1 MQNIQATSLPN
12 PPSILSQYTRQIDNN
27 FLNIPSIVTSPSI
40 PTSVSEA
47 FLFNFQEPLTSPISQ
62 AISAPV
68 TPTGSGAP
76 GFSSQPP
83 RRNNNNNNK
92 GNNQNTS
99 SDGKSN
105 GSKMVNIENLW
116 KNFFALRNS
125 NLAHIP
131 CKFFKSGACTAGKN
145 CVFSHSKEPPSDN
158 YVCKYFL
165 KGNCKFGSK
174 CALSHTL
181 PNERKSN
188 INIRNGKNGS
198 ARSNIPEIRSPI
210 MAPQNYGQ
218 DINEYQPLNSPGVP
232 FARIPISPSEYST
245 NSRPY
250 SQLTAS
256 LNDYNPFSD
265 ESNSSNRLRNVAASF
280 NNDRLSAPVNI
291 QGPQRRSLPDIFGLD
306 TFGTSPFQ
314 PAGTKSLFFP
324 VSYVSDSGALS
335 PTTNPHQQLHSI
347 PEYQQH
353 DESLVDELCNYDYE
367 EYLPASLRDLLT
379 PTERE
384 RRRSRQEGNASTLH
398 PVHVDGPHHSYYNS
412 RADHAHIHYGRSLP
426 TSVNVGLT
434 SNFMNQNDG
443 QHLNTNGFGGPNSFF
458 PNSHR
463 NITINTNFDE
473 WNDPISPLSPLHPNN
488 APYSPANYP
497 NEFQSFPGTTPAIN
511 IPIPLP
517 HDFHA
522 AASENNLLFRPEV
535 GPISRPN
542 GSNNGNGRTSPSTDA
557 FSPFVDDEFVFNM
570 ENDQAPSQEMSPTK
584 TSETAPKTPLSYSAI
599 TKAGLKE
606 SGSTSGLSV
615 DSRRY
620 EPVC

>member
-76 GFSSQPP
+76 G
-83 RRNNNNNNK
+83 
-92 GNNQNTS
+92 NNQNTT

-105 GSKMVNIENLW
+105 GSKS
-116 KNFFALRNS
+116 NS

-181 PNERKSN
+181 PNERKSSVN
-188 INIRNGKNGS
+188 VRNGKNGPS
-198 ARSNIPEIRSPI
+198 RSIIPEIRSPI
-210 MAPQNYGQ
+210 MTPQNYGQ

-291 QGPQRRSLPDIFGLD
+291 QGQQRRSLPDIFGLE

-367 EYLPASLRDLLT
+367 EYIPASLRDLLT

-384 RRRSRQEGNASTLH
+384 RRRSRQEGSSSSLH
-398 PVHVDGPHHSYYNS
+398 PVHADGPHHNYYNS
-412 RADHAHIHYGRSLP
+412 RVDHAHIPYGRSLP
-426 TSVNVGLT
+426 TGVSVGLT

-443 QHLNTNGFGGPNSFF
+443 QHLNTTGFGPNSFF
-458 PNSHR
+458 PNNHNVR
-463 NITINTNFDE
+463 NITINTNFEE
-473 WNDPISPLSPLHPNN
+473 WNDQISPLSPLHPNN
-488 APYSPANYP
+488 VPYSPANYP

-511 IPIPLP
+511 IPLPLP

-542 GSNNGNGRTSPSTDA
+542 GGTNNGNGRNSPPTDL
-557 FSPFVDDEFVFNM
+557 FSPFMDDEFVFNM

-606 SGSTSGLSV
+606 SGSTPGLSV

-620 EPVC
+620 EP